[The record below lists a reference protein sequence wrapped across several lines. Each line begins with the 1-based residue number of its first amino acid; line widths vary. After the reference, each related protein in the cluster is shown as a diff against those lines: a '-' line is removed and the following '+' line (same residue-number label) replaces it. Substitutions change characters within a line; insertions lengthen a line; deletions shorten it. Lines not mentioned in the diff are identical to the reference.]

1 MKALNRMRWRDLWWL
16 RGQVLATALVVLC
29 GIASFVATFGTW
41 QALRDAQQHYYRQ
54 QRFADVFVSMKRAP
68 LSLVAELA
76 SEPGVRAVEGRLST
90 EVLIDSD
97 SALLI
102 SARIVSLPPAQPAVN
117 AVFLRSG
124 RWPRADRQAEVLVS
138 ETFARAQGW
147 KPGDEV
153 SLILNGRRERVRIS
167 GIALAPEFI
176 YEVGPGALLPDA
188 QRYGVMWMPYARLA
202 PALGMQGAIN
212 ELLLAAENTTVSTA
226 DNAGGSAADNAAD
239 NAAIPA
245 LIAMLDARLQRYGSV
260 GAYARDEHASHQFIR
275 DEISQNRIH
284 STLVPGIFLA
294 VAAFLLHVAL
304 SRLISLQRGEIGL
317 LKAFGYRNRDI
328 ARHYFLIALSIT
340 LLGTLP
346 GILSGVWLG
355 DGLTRLY
362 DDYYHFPQ
370 LHYQLR
376 ADNLLIALLISVLSA
391 AAGAWLPVRRA
402 VGLPPA
408 EAMQPEAPAIFRVS
422 SDTRWMQWL
431 RSPLLNMSLRHL
443 LRRRV
448 RSFLSLLAAAVAMA
462 ILVLGGYGFDAMSL
476 LMREQFEEINR
487 EDVMLLLREPRAATA
502 LQDIRRLPGV
512 LAVETFRSIPVHL
525 RHGHRQKR
533 LALTVM
539 SAHSD
544 MRVWRDDQGNRQRI
558 SEDGITLGRALADQ
572 LQVRAGDRID
582 VAVLEGQRQT
592 QQVTVTRISDEW
604 LGLGAY
610 VSPRTGQ
617 SLLRSVPSISGAW
630 LRIDAAA
637 WPALTL
643 RLRELPW
650 LASSTRKADVR
661 SSMAAMLDRSV
672 RVVTVFNILFAGA
685 IAFGIVYNNLR
696 IALSERGRELASL
709 RVLGFTQQEV
719 LRILLTEQLIILLL
733 ALPLGAVMGYG
744 LSAWIS
750 ERLVTDAYRL
760 PLMIETGSYFSAG
773 GVIMT
778 AAMLS
783 AISVGRRL
791 KTMKI
796 VDVLKTRE

>member
-1 MKALNRMRWRDLWWL
+1 MNALNRMRWRDLWWL
-16 RGQVLATALVVLC
+16 RGQVLATALVVFC

-54 QRFADVFVSMKRAP
+54 QRFADVFVNMKRAP
-68 LSLVAELA
+68 QSLVAQIETL
-76 SEPGVRAVEGRLST
+76 PGVRAVTGRLST

-97 SALLI
+97 RPLLI
-102 SARIVSLPPAQPAVN
+102 SARVVSLPEQQPAVN

-124 RWPRADRQAEVLVS
+124 RWPQADREAEVLVS

-147 KPGDEV
+147 KPGDDV
-153 SLILNGRRERVRIS
+153 SLILNGRRERVRIT
-167 GIALAPEFI
+167 GVALAPEFI

-188 QRYGVMWMPYARLA
+188 QRYGVIWMPHARLA

-212 ELLLAAENTTVSTA
+212 ELVLRAEN
-226 DNAGGSAADNAAD
+226 DAAL
-239 NAAIPA
+239 PA
-245 LIAMLDARLQRYGSV
+245 LIAMLDTRLQRYGSA

-328 ARHYFLIALSIT
+328 ARHYFLIAFSIT

-355 DGLTRLY
+355 DALTRLY

-376 ADNLLIALLISVLSA
+376 ADNLFISLLISVVSA

-402 VGLPPA
+402 IRLPPA
-408 EAMQPEAPAIFRVS
+408 EAMQPESPANFHAGAGARCLQYFR
-422 SDTRWMQWL
+422 W
-431 RSPLLNMSLRHL
+431 PLLNMSLRHL

-448 RSFLSLLAAAVAMA
+448 RSVLSLLAASVAMA

-487 EDVMLLLREPRAATA
+487 EDVMLMLREPRAASA
-502 LQDIRRLPGV
+502 MQDIRRLPGV
-512 LAVETFRSIPVHL
+512 LAVESFRSIAVQL
-525 RHGHRQKR
+525 RNGHRQKR

-539 SAHSD
+539 QPQSE
-544 MRVWRDDQGNRQRI
+544 MRVWRSGDSSRQRI

-572 LQVRAGDRID
+572 LRLRVGDRLQ
-582 VAVLEGQRQT
+582 VAVLEGQRRT
-592 QQVTVTRISDEW
+592 QVLTVAQISDEW

-617 SLLRSVPSISGAW
+617 SLLRSAPDISGAW

-637 WPALTL
+637 WPALSQ

-650 LASSTRKADVR
+650 LASSTRKADLR
-661 SSMAAMLDRSV
+661 DSMAAMLDRSV
-672 RVVTVFNILFAGA
+672 RVVTVFNVLFAGA

-709 RVLGFTQQEV
+709 RVLGFTQREV

-733 ALPLGAVMGYG
+733 ALPLGAVLGYG

-760 PLMIETGSYFSAG
+760 PLVIDGGSYLGAAV
-773 GVIMT
+773 VIML
-778 AAMLS
+778 AATLS
-783 AISVGRRL
+783 ALSVGRRL
-791 KTMKI
+791 ATMKI